1 MDTIIAR
8 LSALTITNLDTTLP
22 EVGGIE
28 TVEQVLNQLTLN
40 NIGPSFAP
48 SHQSPTSPDPS
59 TTGSIP
65 GGDLK
70 RLCLLDEK
78 FDSHMKSII
87 LSLDALSSPNTSS
100 QSQVEASLTQEK
112 RWLQGSIRELHGLQ
126 HHCEAD
132 IRVLA
137 EAMKDRMAQFTSG
150 IDMYLEVLQRR
161 SSPQSSSHVI
171 NTGKFILLFFHL
183 RSHGSR

>member
-1 MDTIIAR
+1 MDAIIAR
-8 LSALTITNLDTTLP
+8 LSALTTTNLDTTPP

-28 TVEQVLNQLTLN
+28 TAEQVLNQLTHN
-40 NIGPSFAP
+40 NIGPLSAP
-48 SHQSPTSPDPS
+48 SHPSPTSPDPS
-59 TTGSIP
+59 TTSSIP

-87 LSLDALSSPNTSS
+87 LSLDALSSPDISS
-100 QSQVEASLTQEK
+100 QSQVEESLTQEK
-112 RWLQGSIRELHGLQ
+112 CWLQASIWELHGLQ

-137 EAMKDRMAQFTSG
+137 EAMRDRMAQFTSG

-161 SSPQSSSHVI
+161 SSPQSSSHVV
-171 NTGKFILLFFHL
+171 NAGKFVLPFFRL
-183 RSHGSR
+183 RSHSSH